1 MKFFFYSKHDKSKEP
16 IGSIPAEDEKQA
28 VKFFSQLKGL
38 SIEKFLS
45 IFRVK
50 KLK

>member
-28 VKFFSQLKGL
+28 IALFSQLKGL
-38 SIEKFLS
+38 PIKKFLS